1 MSSVDEIGPS
11 TEFSE
16 GSLEETR
23 VSSDDDYWMMVD
35 RNTGVFTRREQER
48 IRNTVV
54 AQAGVGGNSDIIF
67 TLAQMGFRK
76 FRIADPDVF
85 ELSNFNRQLGANIQ
99 TLGMNKA
106 LAVAQA
112 VQRIDGNAEV
122 EVYPD
127 GVTMDNV
134 EDFVT
139 GSDIIVDGIDI
150 AVMEE
155 RKALYDAAREQGLP
169 VFSSPA
175 PGFGAALAIF
185 DPIKSPTFTEFF
197 GPIPKTRDTS
207 EWHDF
212 VMNFGLQFIG
222 QRIAG
227 LDIEI
232 AQKRRKEGKSP
243 AIAPGC
249 RTNSALVSTAIIGW
263 MFNRGDIPIAPT
275 TIHVDLMGGK
285 IVRTGPKKRWLMK
298 KIMARSLSATPSSR
312 VLK

>member
-1 MSSVDEIGPS
+1 M
-11 TEFSE
+11 
-16 GSLEETR
+16 EETSA
-23 VSSDDDYWMMVD
+23 SSDADYWMMVD
-35 RNTGVFTRREQER
+35 RNTGVFTREDQER

-54 AQAGVGGNSDIIF
+54 AQAGVGGNSDIII
-67 TLAQMGFRK
+67 TLAQMGFRR

-85 ELSNFNRQLGANIQ
+85 ELSNFNRQLGADLR

-106 LAVAQA
+106 LVIAQA
-112 VQRIDGNAEV
+112 VMRIDGHAEV
-122 EVYPD
+122 VVYPD
-127 GVTMDNV
+127 GVTMENV

-139 GSDIIVDGIDI
+139 GADIIVDGIDI

-155 RKALYDAAREQGLP
+155 RKALYDIARQQGLP

-175 PGFGAALAIF
+175 PGFGAALGVF
-185 DPIKSPTFTEFF
+185 DPVRSPSFTEFF
-197 GPIPKTRDTS
+197 GPIPKERDTP

-227 LDIEI
+227 LDIDI
-232 AQKRRKEGKSP
+232 AQRRRMEGRSP

-263 MFNRGDIPIAPT
+263 MFNRGKIPLAPT
-275 TIHVDLMGGK
+275 TMHVDFMNGK
-285 IVRTGPKKRWLMK
+285 IVRTGPRKRWLMK
-298 KIMARSLSATPSSR
+298 KVIARKLKASSE
-312 VLK
+312 